1 MPFETSA
8 SSTEAMRK
16 MKQAICK
23 LETEEGRTA
32 GLSLQPQPGDVIL
45 ATPPKCGTTLICAI
59 AHSLRSQGDM
69 SFEEINI
76 VIPCLEMAWDSGL
89 KDLDNNNQAGHR
101 PRLFKTH
108 SWYHDCPKGDGVRY
122 IVVARNPLDAG
133 LSFYHFLGGWFF
145 DPGEISVDEFLQ
157 EFMLA
162 RGAPVNSMQN
172 ASQWHNMASWYPY
185 RNDDNVLFLFFEDLV
200 AHHKANVDLI
210 ADFLQVENDSEELRA
225 IAVEQSTIAHMKKF
239 PTKYDEHVLK
249 EARNEACG
257 LHPRAGLDG
266 RSAGKVREGKIGH
279 GAKALAPE
287 TLQAFKKK
295 WDEVMLPSTGYRSY
309 EEFRMGVNTERGRKF
324 SEESTSSRIEK
335 MSPLARCEID

>member
-1 MPFETSA
+1 MPFETTA

-16 MKQAICK
+16 MKEALCK

-32 GLSLQPQPGDVIL
+32 GLSLKPQPGDVIL
-45 ATPPKCGTTLICAI
+45 STPPKCGTTLLCAI

-89 KDLDNNNQAGHR
+89 KDLESNDQGGHR

-108 SWYHDCPKGDGVRY
+108 SWYPDCPKGDGVRY

-162 RGAPVNSMQN
+162 RGAPENNMQN

-185 RNDDNVLFLFFEDLV
+185 RKDPNVLFVFYEDLV
-200 AHHKANVDLI
+200 ANQKAGVDLI
-210 ADFLQVENDSEELRA
+210 ADFLKVKHDSPELRQ
-225 IAVEQSTIAHMKKF
+225 IAVEQSSIAYMKKF
-239 PTKYDEHVLK
+239 PTKHDEHMLK
-249 EARNEACG
+249 EARNVACG

-266 RSAGKVREGKIGH
+266 RSAGKVRDGVVGKGKEIV
-279 GAKALAPE
+279 APE
-287 TLQAFKKK
+287 TVEAFQKK
-295 WDEVMLPSTGYRSY
+295 WDDVMLPATGYVGY
-309 EEFRMGVNTERGRKF
+309 DEFRKGINSELGRTF
-324 SEESTSSRIEK
+324 
-335 MSPLARCEID
+335 